1 MSDHVHQQLEDV
13 FQNVFNDDTLELR
26 DEMTAEQIDAWDS
39 VAHINLM
46 FAIEERFGIQFAG
59 NELAE
64 FENIGALKQYLA
76 AKTGASA

>member
-1 MSDHVHQQLEDV
+1 MSEQLHQQLVDV
-13 FQNVFNDDTLELR
+13 FQNVFNDDTLALR
-26 DEMTAEQIDAWDS
+26 DETTAAEVDGWDS

-64 FENIGALKQYLA
+64 FENIGALKRYLA
-76 AKTGASA
+76 DKTGATA

>member
-1 MSDHVHQQLEDV
+1 MSERVHRQLEDV
-13 FQNVFNDDTLELR
+13 FQNVFNDDALELR
-26 DEMTAEQIDAWDS
+26 DDMTAAEVDGWDS

-64 FENIGALKQYLA
+64 FENIGALKMYLA
-76 AKTGASA
+76 EKTGTAV

>member
-1 MSDHVHQQLEDV
+1 VNDVHQQLEDV
-13 FQNVFNDDTLELR
+13 FQSVFGDGSLDLR
-26 DEMTAEQIDAWDS
+26 DDMTAADVDGWDS

-64 FENIGALKQYLA
+64 FENIGALKNYLA
-76 AKTGASA
+76 RKTGASA

>member
-1 MSDHVHQQLEDV
+1 MSDVHHQLEDV
-13 FQNVFNDDTLELR
+13 FQSVFGEPALELR
-26 DEMTAEQIDAWDS
+26 DDMTAADIDGWDS

-46 FAIEERFGIQFAG
+46 FAIEEQFGVRFAG

-76 AKTGASA
+76 RRIGAKA